1 MSGIAPLDSAL
12 APRTVGLT
20 TTVPVEALFAAGLR
34 PLDLNNVF
42 ITSGIAGELVEEA
55 ERAGFPRNSC
65 AWNKGIYSAARR
77 LGLRRLAPVVQ
88 GDCANTHA
96 LVEMLQADGVQVT
109 PFAFP
114 YDPADREILDLSLN
128 RFCAALGT
136 TRADAEAMKRRLDD
150 LRSLALRIDE
160 LAWRE
165 NLATGEEQHLAT
177 ISCSDF
183 FGDLDLFRAR
193 MIDTIT
199 NAQKRSPAPTPIRL
213 ALIGIPPI
221 CDGFFT
227 FLESRGA
234 RVVFNEIPRQFA
246 MPERTQDLVAQYS
259 RYTYPYDIFH
269 RLDDITAQLALRR
282 VHGVIHYVQS
292 FCFRQVQDAIVRRRI
307 DLPLLTLEGDRPG
320 PLDMR
325 TETRI
330 EAFLEMV
337 KARR

>member
-1 MSGIAPLDSAL
+1 MKGIAPLRPEVAER
-12 APRTVGLT
+12 AIGLT
-20 TTVPVEALFAAGLR
+20 TTVPVEVIYAAGLR
-34 PLDLNNVF
+34 PIDLNNVF
-42 ITSGIAGELVEEA
+42 ITSGIADELVEEA

-77 LGLRRLAPVVQ
+77 LGLRRIAPVVQ

-96 LVEMLQADGVQVT
+96 LVEMLEADGVT
-109 PFAFP
+109 AIPFAFP
-114 YDPADREILDLSLN
+114 YDPADAEMLELSLE

-136 TRADAEAMKRRLDD
+136 TRRAAEGWKVRLDAA
-150 LRSLALRIDE
+150 RAPALRVDE

-165 NLATGEEQHLAT
+165 DRATGEEQHLAL

-183 FGDLDLFRAR
+183 FGDLEEWRGRMAATVAEIEAR
-193 MIDTIT
+193 PPM
-199 NAQKRSPAPTPIRL
+199 AAGVRL

-221 CDGFFT
+221 CDGFFG
-227 FLESRGA
+227 FLESHGA

-246 MPERTQDLVAQYS
+246 MPGPTADLAEQYA

-269 RLDDITAQLALRR
+269 RLADIAGELARRR
-282 VHGVIHYVQS
+282 VQGVVHYVQS

-320 PLDMR
+320 LLDMR

-337 KARR
+337 KGRG